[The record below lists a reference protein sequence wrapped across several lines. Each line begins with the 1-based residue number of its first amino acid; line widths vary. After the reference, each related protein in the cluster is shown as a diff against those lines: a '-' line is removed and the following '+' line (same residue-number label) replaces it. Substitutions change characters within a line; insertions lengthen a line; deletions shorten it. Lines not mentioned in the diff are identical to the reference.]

1 MIDKFLRI
9 LFPEICPVCKKPSR
23 NHRIAP
29 VCPACWKE
37 ITPYNGPIC
46 QICGKPLVSQASIT
60 CADCIV
66 DKPIFK
72 MARSFGIYEGA
83 LRVAINLFKYYG
95 IKRLSKPLSE
105 MIFTLLGN
113 KYLSGFK
120 INSTQGE
127 SQCRGETLP
136 VDVIIPVPL
145 YKKRLRQRG
154 FNQSALFAKHLAN
167 HIGVPLLLNCL
178 IKIRDTK
185 PQVGLSAKERRENIR
200 NSFAVISRKFIQG
213 KDILL
218 VDDVFTTGATVRE
231 CSKLLKKAGVEDIYV
246 LTLAHGRMD

>member
-9 LFPEICPVCKKPSR
+9 LFPESCPVCKEPSR
-23 NHRIAP
+23 DHGIAP
-29 VCPACWKE
+29 ICPQCWDR
-37 ITPYNGPIC
+37 ISPYSGPIC
-46 QICGKPLVSQASIT
+46 QICGKPLVSEASIT

-72 MARSFGIYEGA
+72 MARSPGLYEGV

-95 IKRLSKPLSE
+95 IKRLSKPLSG
-105 MIFTLLGN
+105 MMFTLLDN
-113 KYLSGFK
+113 KH
-120 INSTQGE
+120 
-127 SQCRGETLP
+127 P

-167 HIGVPLLLNCL
+167 HIGTPLFLNCL
-178 IKIRDTK
+178 IKIRDTM
-185 PQVGLSAKERRENIR
+185 PQVGLNAKERKKNIK
-200 NSFAVISRKFIQG
+200 NSFAVISREFIQG
-213 KDILL
+213 KNIML

-231 CSKLLKKAGVEDIYV
+231 CSKLLKKAGAENIYA
-246 LTLAHGRMD
+246 LTLAHSRGD